1 MQPSLILIILAGVL
15 VACGVY
21 LMLER
26 SLTRVLVGVML
37 ASNGV
42 NLLFLVIAGPAKAA
56 AIIDLNHPLDMTD
69 PLPQAMVLTSI
80 VITLATLAFLLT
92 MAYRSFQLNGH
103 DEVAD
108 DIEDAQIRRLAELDE
123 ASQSYD
129 EDDGE
134 APDEDTDPEI
144 AEDLK
149 SADHRDERGTR

>member
-1 MQPSLILIILAGVL
+1 MRVQPSLILIIVAGVL

-21 LMLER
+21 LLLER
-26 SLTRVLVGVML
+26 SLTRVLVGVLL

-42 NLLFLVIAGPAKAA
+42 NLLFLVIAGPAKGA
-56 AIIDLNHPLDMTD
+56 AILGLNTPEEMTD

-108 DIEDAQIRRLAELDE
+108 DIEDAQIRRLAELDG

-134 APDEDTDPEI
+134 APDEDVDPESVD
-144 AEDLK
+144 AE
-149 SADHRDERGTR
+149 SAAGKQAKP